1 MSIPVIRDHPTTSS
15 DKGSRNNWGS
25 FKTQRTMSM
34 TMDAWE
40 LLGGLSDDYKMNRSE
55 ILEILIRYADQ
66 VIDLR
71 KEREILLKAM
81 LDD

>member
-1 MSIPVIRDHPTTSS
+1 
-15 DKGSRNNWGS
+15 
-25 FKTQRTMSM
+25 M